1 MLNKISNK
9 LVEKSIKVN
18 ESDFIERKYSAE
30 GLEEFIS
37 FAIKIRLQGTNSCE
51 VPYLKDLRA
60 IALAT

>member
-1 MLNKISNK
+1 
-9 LVEKSIKVN
+9 
-18 ESDFIERKYSAE
+18 
-30 GLEEFIS
+30 LEEFIS